1 MQQRTKQPE
10 THRLILSISGVY
22 ASVERLLD
30 YLSKKYRVLSVTSP
44 PFRHFW
50 GTSLI
55 QSLLLITA
63 HCYSF
68 NPKANG
74 NLR

>member
-30 YLSKKYRVLSVTSP
+30 YLSKKYRVYRFSY
-44 PFRHFW
+44 
-50 GTSLI
+50 
-55 QSLLLITA
+55 QSATFEEPA
-63 HCYSF
+63 SFSRCY
-68 NPKANG
+68 
-74 NLR
+74 